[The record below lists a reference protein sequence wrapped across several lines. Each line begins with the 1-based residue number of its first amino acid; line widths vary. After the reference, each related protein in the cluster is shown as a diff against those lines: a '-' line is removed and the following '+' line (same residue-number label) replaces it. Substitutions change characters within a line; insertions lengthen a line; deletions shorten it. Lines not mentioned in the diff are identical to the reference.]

1 MAERNIKFIYNGQEL
16 IIQCKKE
23 ETTKQIL
30 QRYLT
35 KIQKTSEDVYFL
47 YNGAILDSETKLNEE
62 EDSSKEKVV
71 LVFNQGIK
79 IDDDESQEKNYSYA
93 KDVICPTCGDSSL
106 ITFSDYKINISSC
119 DNGHETN
126 NILLENFKETQKIN
140 EDEIK
145 CSKCKKK
152 RMDTFEQKFYYCNDC
167 KINLCPLCETNHNK
181 SHKIYEYE
189 TKKYYCDKHGEKM
202 ISYCKQCKKNLCDI
216 CGLNHDKKHVLIYHR
231 EIFENSKVENLN
243 ELRTKIDELKSEFN
257 KIIDEFNIFLNN
269 LEIYY
274 EINDNIVNNF
284 NINNKNYQIL
294 SNLKYLNDYNKEIIK
309 DINNIKNQ
317 LINEKNFSIFER
329 IYSKMSIFSEIILKY
344 KTEKN
349 EDIQICGKKFV
360 ENNKNNF
367 KMIVNNN
374 IYE

>member
-79 IDDDESQEKNYSYA
+79 LDDDESKEKNFSYA
-93 KDVICPTCGDSSL
+93 KDIICPTCGDSSL

-152 RMDTFEQKFYYCNDC
+152 EW
-167 KINLCPLCETNHNK
+167 
-181 SHKIYEYE
+181 
-189 TKKYYCDKHGEKM
+189 
-202 ISYCKQCKKNLCDI
+202 
-216 CGLNHDKKHVLIYHR
+216 
-231 EIFENSKVENLN
+231 
-243 ELRTKIDELKSEFN
+243 
-257 KIIDEFNIFLNN
+257 
-269 LEIYY
+269 
-274 EINDNIVNNF
+274 
-284 NINNKNYQIL
+284 IL
-294 SNLKYLNDYNKEIIK
+294 SNKNFIIAMIAKSIYVLYVKQIIIK
-309 DINNIKNQ
+309 VIKFMNMKQKNIIAIN
-317 LINEKNFSIFER
+317 
-329 IYSKMSIFSEIILKY
+329 MV
-344 KTEKN
+344 
-349 EDIQICGKKFV
+349 KK
-360 ENNKNNF
+360 
-367 KMIVNNN
+367 
-374 IYE
+374 